1 MRLIAFTEDM
11 KKCESEILKLL
22 AKYNFTNSEGKVVL
36 NEVVECLDDNS
47 VILVSNKEKWG
58 RSLEFENSKK
68 LKLLVCMDTEFTD
81 CIVEK
86 IKNPFSDEHTF
97 VKVIEK
103 GRTYYLN
110 LDYVIFYE
118 L

>member
-1 MRLIAFTEDM
+1 ME
-11 KKCESEILKLL
+11 KCGLEILKLL
-22 AKYNFTNSEGKVVL
+22 AKYNFTNSEGKVV
-36 NEVVECLDDNS
+36 ECLDDNRVS
-47 VILVSNKEKWG
+47 LVSNKEKWG

>member
-1 MRLIAFTEDM
+1 MRPIAFTEDM
-11 KKCESEILKLL
+11 KKCGLEILKLL
-22 AKYNFTNSEGKVVL
+22 VKYNFTNSEGKVV
-36 NEVVECLDDNS
+36 ECLDDNR
-47 VILVSNKEKWG
+47 VILISNKEKWG

>member
-1 MRLIAFTEDM
+1 MRSIAFMEDM
-11 KKCESEILKLL
+11 KKCGLEILKLL
-22 AKYNFTNSEGKVVL
+22 AKYNFTNSEGKVV
-36 NEVVECLDDNS
+36 ECLDDNR

-86 IKNPFSDEHTF
+86 IKTHFLMNILS
-97 VKVIEK
+97 
-103 GRTYYLN
+103 
-110 LDYVIFYE
+110 
-118 L
+118 